1 MHEMS
6 IAQSLVEI
14 LQEEMKKAGAQRLRS
29 VRLEVGRMSAIV
41 PDALS
46 FGFEVITAG
55 THLEGAEL
63 IMDSVP
69 LKAVCRACRRE
80 FEIEQYAFYCPFCRS
95 GDIEVLS
102 GQELAVVEITV
113 D

>member
-6 IAQSLVEI
+6 IAQSLVDI
-14 LQEEMKKAGAQRLRS
+14 LQEEMRKAGAQRLQS
-29 VRLEVGRMSAIV
+29 VRLEIGQMSAIM

-55 THLEGAEL
+55 TNLEGAEL
-63 IMDSVP
+63 ILDSVP
-69 LKAVCRACRRE
+69 LKAACRACQRE
-80 FEIEQYAFYCPFCRS
+80 FEIERYAFHCPFCHS

>member
-6 IAQSLVEI
+6 IAQSLVDI
-14 LQEEMKKAGAQRLRS
+14 LQEEMRKAGAQRLRS
-29 VRLEVGRMSAIV
+29 VRLEIGQMSAIM

-55 THLEGAEL
+55 TNLEGAEL
-63 IMDSVP
+63 ILDSVP
-69 LKAVCRACRRE
+69 LKAACRACQRE
-80 FEIEQYAFYCPFCRS
+80 FEIERYAFYCPFCHS

-102 GQELAVVEITV
+102 GQELAIVEITV